1 MKVDEGDFEPDSDQ
15 IVKFKTNLAW
25 SCAVI
30 DSGLTRIIRQKRV
43 SRLLE
48 DPERVVSLKKKKK
61 KESSSK
67 KVKTRRSDQSSD
79 KRESVSFQI

>member
-48 DPERVVSLKKKKK
+48 DPERVSLKKEKREQLEKSKNKKK
-61 KESSSK
+61 
-67 KVKTRRSDQSSD
+67 
-79 KRESVSFQI
+79 